1 MTRSA
6 SVLPEWRAAL
16 AEAGVPDLAARI
28 LQDPIEDGLPGRWE
42 ALDKPGIGGRRRW
55 RWNVP
60 LAAGAQT
67 MYVKRYESAALR
79 EQCDRIFR
87 QSARH
92 SRAWW
97 EYTQS
102 GRLAEAN
109 IPAAAAVAFAEEMD
123 GRLERRSAVVLE
135 SVPGEALDR
144 LWPKAVS
151 QRAPVTFGAARHD
164 LARRLGRFISAFHG
178 TGLCHRDLYL
188 CHVFVDVPLDYGSP
202 PRFALIDLARTHQP
216 RWRRTRWILKDL
228 SQLDVSARQ
237 IGASRSD
244 RLRCLLA
251 YLGLQRGAARTRWYV
266 RRIVRRSDRVL
277 RRIARKSRGG

>member
-1 MTRSA
+1 VTRSE
-6 SVLPEWRAAL
+6 SVRPEWRAAL
-16 AEAGVPDLAARI
+16 AQAGVHNLAVRLLEEPVAR
-28 LQDPIEDGLPGRWE
+28 GLPGRWE

-55 RWNVP
+55 RWSVP

-67 MYVKRYESAALR
+67 LYVKRYDAAALP
-79 EQCDRIFR
+79 EQWDRILR

-97 EYTQS
+97 EFTQS
-102 GRLAEAN
+102 RRLAEAN
-109 IPAAAAVAFAEEMD
+109 VPAAAAVAFVEEMN

-135 SVPGEALDR
+135 SVPGDALDR
-144 LWPKAVS
+144 VWPEALA
-151 QRAPVTFGAARHD
+151 QHAPLTLGAARHD
-164 LARRLGRFISAFHG
+164 LARRLGRFVSAFHG

-188 CHVFVDVPLDYGSP
+188 CHVFVDVPLDYSSP

-244 RLRCLLA
+244 RLRFLLA
-251 YLGLQRGAARTRWYV
+251 YLGLQRKAARTRWYA
-266 RRIVRRSDRVL
+266 RRIVHRSDRVL